1 MRVKNTKCRVLHLGR
16 NNCVHR
22 YTLGADLL
30 ERSSTEKNV
39 GILMDNRLAMS
50 QQHALVAKKGG
61 GEDFGLNDL

>member
-1 MRVKNTKCRVLHLGR
+1 M
-16 NNCVHR
+16 HR